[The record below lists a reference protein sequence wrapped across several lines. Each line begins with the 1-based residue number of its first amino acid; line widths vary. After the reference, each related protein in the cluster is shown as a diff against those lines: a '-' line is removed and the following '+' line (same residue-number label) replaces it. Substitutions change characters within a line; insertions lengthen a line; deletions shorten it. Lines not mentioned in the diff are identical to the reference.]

1 MRNILGPLSALLFVG
16 VVASACGSSDG
27 SEVDGGNGSGAR
39 SSGGGGPTLGGSTGI
54 GANGQGPVITPESAC
69 ATGSASAKLTGVNMF
84 VMFDRSSSMS
94 EPANDQGATRWQ
106 LTSSALTA
114 FFASSEAA
122 GLKLALRFFPHDE
135 PAAGCNQDGCSIDA
149 CGTPLVAL
157 GELTPAAAPA
167 DAHEQNLIMATMSS
181 APGMSGQGTPIYA
194 ALGGA
199 LQWAKA
205 QRQKTP
211 TENSVVVLVT
221 DGQANGC
228 GNMIGPIAA
237 LASDALASDEIRT
250 YAIGLTGS
258 NERDMD
264 RIAEAGG
271 TEQGIFVADGADT
284 QQQLLDALGAI
295 RGEILTCDFPMP
307 EPKAGTE
314 INPGQINVNYA
325 AGNGDKTTLKQ
336 VSSEDACSGSG
347 GWYYD
352 DIVNPTRI
360 FLCPATCDT
369 VTGDPMAGLQILLGC
384 ATVSEVPK

>member
-167 DAHEQNLIMATMSS
+167 DICF
-181 APGMSGQGTPIYA
+181 
-194 ALGGA
+194 
-199 LQWAKA
+199 
-205 QRQKTP
+205 P
-211 TENSVVVLVT
+211 T
-221 DGQANGC
+221 
-228 GNMIGPIAA
+228 
-237 LASDALASDEIRT
+237 
-250 YAIGLTGS
+250 
-258 NERDMD
+258 
-264 RIAEAGG
+264 
-271 TEQGIFVADGADT
+271 
-284 QQQLLDALGAI
+284 
-295 RGEILTCDFPMP
+295 
-307 EPKAGTE
+307 
-314 INPGQINVNYA
+314 
-325 AGNGDKTTLKQ
+325 
-336 VSSEDACSGSG
+336 
-347 GWYYD
+347 
-352 DIVNPTRI
+352 
-360 FLCPATCDT
+360 
-369 VTGDPMAGLQILLGC
+369 
-384 ATVSEVPK
+384 

>member
-1 MRNILGPLSALLFVG
+1 
-16 VVASACGSSDG
+16 
-27 SEVDGGNGSGAR
+27 
-39 SSGGGGPTLGGSTGI
+39 
-54 GANGQGPVITPESAC
+54 
-69 ATGSASAKLTGVNMF
+69 
-84 VMFDRSSSMS
+84 
-94 EPANDQGATRWQ
+94 
-106 LTSSALTA
+106 
-114 FFASSEAA
+114 
-122 GLKLALRFFPHDE
+122 
-135 PAAGCNQDGCSIDA
+135 
-149 CGTPLVAL
+149 L
-157 GELTPAAAPA
+157 GELTPAPAPA
-167 DAHEQNLIMATMSS
+167 DTHEQDLIMATMSS

-221 DGQANGC
+221 DGEANGC
-228 GNMIGPIAA
+228 GDAIGPIAA

-258 NERDMD
+258 QERDMD

-271 TEQGIFVADGADT
+271 TEQGIFVADGANT

-295 RGEILTCDFPMP
+295 RGEILSCDFAMP

-336 VSSEDACSGSG
+336 VGSEDACAGSG